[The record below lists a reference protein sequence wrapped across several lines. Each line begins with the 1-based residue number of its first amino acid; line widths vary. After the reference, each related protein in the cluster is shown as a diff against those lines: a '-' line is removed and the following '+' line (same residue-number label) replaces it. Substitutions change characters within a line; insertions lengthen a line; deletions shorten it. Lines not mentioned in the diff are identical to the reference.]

1 MIAVFGVRQPCCREC
16 SSGRRVSAGW
26 RVPATLPPPPLLTAE
41 RISHRPREQRVRQK
55 CPGSEMIAVFG
66 VRQPCCRECSSGNAV
81 SAGWRVPATLPPPL
95 LTAERISHRPRE
107 QRVRQKC
114 PGSEMIAV
122 FGARQPC
129 CRECSSGNAVSASM
143 ACGSHAAASARPAM
157 RSAQDGVYRP
167 PCRPPPPHRRTH
179 LTPATRTTC
188 TPKMPWQRNDCRFWS
203 AAAMLPRVLV
213 RQCGQRRMA
222 CTGHPA
228 APPLLTAERIS
239 HRPREQRVR
248 QKCPGSEMIAV
259 FGVRQPCCRECSSG
273 NAVSASMACGSHAA
287 ASARPAMRS
296 AQDGVYRPPCRPP
309 PHRRTHLTPATRT
322 TCTPKMPWQRND
334 CRFWSAAAMLPRVL
348 VRQAGQR
355 RMACTG
361 HPAAPPSSPPNASH
375 TGHANNVYAKNA
387 LAAK

>member
-1 MIAVFGVRQPCCREC
+1 MAC
-16 SSGRRVSAGW
+16 A
-26 RVPATLPPPPLLTAE
+26 APLLTAE

-66 VRQPCCRECSSGNAV
+66 VRQPCCRECSSGRRV
-81 SAGWRVPATLPPPL
+81 SAGWRVPATLP
-95 LTAERISHRPRE
+95 
-107 QRVRQKC
+107 
-114 PGSEMIAV
+114 
-122 FGARQPC
+122 
-129 CRECSSGNAVSASM
+129 
-143 ACGSHAAASARPAM
+143 
-157 RSAQDGVYRP
+157 
-167 PCRPPPPHRRTH
+167 
-179 LTPATRTTC
+179 
-188 TPKMPWQRNDCRFWS
+188 
-203 AAAMLPRVLV
+203 
-213 RQCGQRRMA
+213 
-222 CTGHPA
+222 
-228 APPLLTAERIS
+228 PPLLTAERIS

-334 CRFWSAAAMLPRVL
+334 CRFWSAAAMLPRML
-348 VRQAGQR
+348 VRQCGQR

-361 HPAAPPSSPPNASH
+361 HPAAPPPHRRTHLTPATRTTCTPKMPWQRNDCRFWSAAAMLPRMLVRQCGQRKYGVRQPCCRECSSGNAVSAGWRVPATLPPPSSPPNASH